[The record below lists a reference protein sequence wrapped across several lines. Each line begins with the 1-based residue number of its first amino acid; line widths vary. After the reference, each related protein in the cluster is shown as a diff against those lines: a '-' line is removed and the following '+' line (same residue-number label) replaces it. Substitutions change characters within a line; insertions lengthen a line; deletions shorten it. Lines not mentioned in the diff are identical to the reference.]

1 MDNTEKAI
9 EVFDKLF
16 NEICLN
22 RFSLNLGNYKNI
34 FNDIKN
40 KLNPGNEY
48 VKINNNKFKGIY
60 LQIGDS
66 NDNIIPLAKTW
77 TELKN
82 KNDRPMP
89 WNNFDDDWKD
99 YYIIIKG
106 IEAPSTNV
114 ILIHDNGDFKLDV
127 DNNGLNFSAWTLSAE
142 DDLKIRVKTYFD
154 KYISNISNIDNEDF
168 K

>member
-34 FNDIKN
+34 FNDIQN
-40 KLNPGNEY
+40 KLNINPGNEY
-48 VKINNNKFKGIY
+48 VKINKFKGIY

-77 TELKN
+77 EELKK

-106 IEAPSTNV
+106 IKNTVGKS
-114 ILIHDNGDFKLDV
+114 ILIYENSDFKLVSDEA
-127 DNNGLNFSAWTLSAE
+127 NGLNFGNGNE
-142 DDLKIRVKTYFD
+142 PKIRVKTYFS
-154 KYISNISNIDNEDF
+154 KYISNINDIGDDF
-168 K
+168 E